1 MKIYLRKVDKQCIE
15 KQISIKQY
23 ILHGFFGSAKDQ
35 EIISMKGT
43 LSNESSEVKILTSTD
58 PRLGGDIKKIINAE
72 VAEIVQTEPS
82 YQLSINDILLFAYIG
97 SKKYMLEII
106 TKNDARYQVLLDLVN
121 NPQFKT
127 RNGWDNL
134 HLLAYSDSEET
145 NFLNNTSNN
154 DSVEI
159 DENLREK
166 GGENIILYGV
176 PGSGKS
182 HTIKIKYPQNEY
194 IFEKLV
200 FHPDYSYSDFVG
212 QIMPIVKDE
221 IVSYDFIPGPFTNIL
236 KKAYNNPSSKYIL
249 VIDEINRGNA
259 PAIFGEV
266 FQLLDRDKDGN
277 SNYTINN
284 DNIAKIVYKGN
295 TQRHIKI
302 PSNLW
307 IIATMNTSDQNV
319 FTLDTAFQRRFS
331 MQLIRNSFD
340 KNKKEFESEEK
351 YNEYKN
357 FIDKKILNTD
367 VTWQK
372 FCKTINSIISKSDN
386 DVNSMEDKRLGV
398 FFVRNDDLESKEKFA
413 HKVLKYLWDDVFKF
427 DKDKLFNKNKYHT
440 LEEVIERFVNEDGKS
455 QFDIF
460 IDDVKAMLYV

>member
-1 MKIYLRKVDKQCIE
+1 MKIYLRKIDKQCII
-15 KQISIKQY
+15 KQISIKKY
-23 ILHGFFGSAKDQ
+23 ILRVFFNNAQDQ
-35 EIISMKGT
+35 EIVSMVGA
-43 LSNESSEVKILTSTD
+43 LSNQNGNVKILTATD
-58 PRLGGDIKKIINAE
+58 PRLGGEIKNIINAE
-72 VAEIVQTEPS
+72 VDKIIQTDPS
-82 YQLSINDILLFAYIG
+82 YQLSIDDILLFAYIE
-97 SKKYMLEII
+97 SKKYILEII
-106 TKNDARYQVLLDLVN
+106 TKKDARYQVLLDLIN

-134 HLLAYSDSEET
+134 HLLTYSDSEES
-145 NFLNNTSNN
+145 NFINDASSN
-154 DSVEI
+154 SVEI
-159 DENLREK
+159 NENLREK

-182 HTIKIKYPQNEY
+182 HTIRIKYPQNEY

-221 IVSYDFIPGPFTNIL
+221 IVSYEFIPGPFTNIL
-236 KKAYNNPSSKYIL
+236 KKAYNNPSRKYVL

-277 SNYTINN
+277 SNYAINN
-284 DNIAKIVYKGN
+284 DNIAKIVYEGD

-340 KNKKEFESEEK
+340 KNKEEFESEEK

-372 FCKTINSIISKSDN
+372 FCKTINSIISKSNN
-386 DVNSMEDKRLGV
+386 DINSMEDKRLGV
-398 FFVRNDDLESKEKFA
+398 FFVKTDDLESKEKFA

-440 LEEVIERFVNEDGKS
+440 LEEVIKGFVDEDGKS

-460 IDDVKAMLYV
+460 IDDIKDMLYV

>member
-1 MKIYLRKVDKQCIE
+1 MKIYLRKIDKQCII
-15 KQISIKQY
+15 KQISIKKY
-23 ILHGFFGSAKDQ
+23 ILRDFFNNAQDQ
-35 EIISMKGT
+35 EIVSMVGA
-43 LSNESSEVKILTSTD
+43 LSNQNGNVKILTATD
-58 PRLGGDIKKIINAE
+58 PRLGGEIKNIINAE
-72 VAEIVQTEPS
+72 VDKIIQTDPS
-82 YQLSINDILLFAYIG
+82 YQLSIDDILLFAYIE
-97 SKKYMLEII
+97 SKKYILEII
-106 TKNDARYQVLLDLVN
+106 TKKDARYQVLLDLIN

-134 HLLAYSDSEET
+134 HLLTYSDSEES
-145 NFLNNTSNN
+145 NFINDASSN
-154 DSVEI
+154 SVEI
-159 DENLREK
+159 NENLREK

-182 HTIKIKYPQNEY
+182 HTIRIKYPQNEY

-221 IVSYDFIPGPFTNIL
+221 IVSYEFIPGPFTNIL
-236 KKAYNNPSSKYIL
+236 KKAYNNLSRKYVL

-277 SNYTINN
+277 SNYAINN
-284 DNIAKIVYKGN
+284 DNIAKIVYEGD

-340 KNKKEFESEEK
+340 KNKEEFESEEK

-372 FCKTINSIISKSDN
+372 FCKTINSIISKSNN
-386 DVNSMEDKRLGV
+386 DINSMEDKRLGV
-398 FFVRNDDLESKEKFA
+398 FFVKTDDLESKEKFA

-440 LEEVIERFVNEDGKS
+440 LEEVIKGFVDEDGKS

-460 IDDVKAMLYV
+460 IDDIKDMLYV

>member
-1 MKIYLRKVDKQCIE
+1 MKIYLRKIDKQCII
-15 KQISIKQY
+15 KQISIKKY
-23 ILHGFFGSAKDQ
+23 ILRDFFNNAQDQ
-35 EIISMKGT
+35 EIVSMVGA
-43 LSNESSEVKILTSTD
+43 LSNQNGNVKILTATD
-58 PRLGGDIKKIINAE
+58 PRLGGEIKNIINAE
-72 VAEIVQTEPS
+72 VDKIIQTDPS
-82 YQLSINDILLFAYIG
+82 YQLSIDDILLFAYIE
-97 SKKYMLEII
+97 SKKYILEII
-106 TKNDARYQVLLDLVN
+106 TKKDARYQVLLDLIN

-134 HLLAYSDSEET
+134 HLLTYSDSEES
-145 NFLNNTSNN
+145 NFINDASSN
-154 DSVEI
+154 SVEI
-159 DENLREK
+159 NENLREK

-182 HTIKIKYPQNEY
+182 HTIRIKYPQNEY

-200 FHPDYSYSDFVG
+200 FHPDYLYSDFVG

-221 IVSYDFIPGPFTNIL
+221 IVSYEFIPGPFTNIL
-236 KKAYNNPSSKYIL
+236 KKAYNNPSRKYVL

-277 SNYTINN
+277 SNYAINN
-284 DNIAKIVYKGN
+284 DNIAKIVYEGD

-340 KNKKEFESEEK
+340 KNKEEFESEEK

-372 FCKTINSIISKSDN
+372 FCKTINSIISKSNN
-386 DVNSMEDKRLGV
+386 DINSMEDKRLGV
-398 FFVRNDDLESKEKFA
+398 FFVKTDDLESKEKFA

-440 LEEVIERFVNEDGKS
+440 LEEV
-455 QFDIF
+455 
-460 IDDVKAMLYV
+460 